1 MVARVIPLSDAV
13 ITGIDIAYRWTVDDP
28 GTPAESS
35 SIERKLLMLM
45 TNEDEEINGM
55 IVPSPSDNWEPTGNY
70 AGIRLDLASAG
81 ALAWSDM
88 LLALDLRTPD
98 DRQLG
103 TVLAAGGLAY

>member
-1 MVARVIPLSDAV
+1 MSDAV

-35 SIERKLLMLM
+35 NIERKILMLM
-45 TNEDEEINGM
+45 INADEDINGM
-55 IVPSPSDNWEPTGNY
+55 IVPSPRDNWEPTGNY

-81 ALAWSDM
+81 ALAWIDM
-88 LLALDLRTPD
+88 LQALDLRTPD

-103 TVLAAGGLAY
+103 QLLAAGGLAY